1 MRKSDFNLCNIVDNL
16 DRAISEDWIQAY
28 YMPIVRS
35 SSGKV
40 CEEEALARW
49 IDPEYGRLSPDR
61 FIPILEAN
69 KLIYKID
76 LKIVDEVLKKMKA
89 QAEAGLYVVP
99 ISVNLSRT
107 DFDVCDIV
115 EEIRKRVDASG
126 LTRDKLIIEITE
138 SVLASDLEY
147 MKGQI
152 ERFQSLG
159 FHVWMDDFGSGYS
172 SLDVLEEI
180 SFEHIKFD
188 IRFMEHFEH
197 EKARIM
203 LVELMRMAMALG
215 IRTIT
220 EGVETPEQARFLRE
234 IGCNKMQGYHF
245 CRPVSLQEI
254 LSRYEK
260 GIQIGFENP
269 EETDYYDSMGRI
281 NLYDL
286 SVIAGSDDEEIKSYD
301 ANSMHRYFD
310 TLPMTVFEAD
320 SDGFTIM
327 RCNPAYTKFTERFL
341 DPVHI
346 GQKFEYRD
354 FSGFIPGSEYASA
367 VKQVA
372 TDGGRVFFRETLPD
386 GSQMRAVVCRIA
398 VNPVRGVNACAVVI
412 LEIVEADAEIDVNYE
427 QIARALSSDYLYLFY
442 VDLEN
447 ENFTEYSHSSVDD
460 SLSAKR
466 TGSDFFAASR
476 RDAGEILHPDDRERF
491 ISEFNRENVLK
502 TIDED
507 GAFMIGY
514 RLLVEGEPVYVN
526 MKSVRIGSDRLI
538 IGVNSVDTQVRLQ
551 KEHDRINEERR
562 AYSRMMAL
570 VGDFICIYIVDPAT
584 GSYIEYSSTDQ
595 YDELQINKKGDD
607 FFRDAREASLRVIYS
622 EDVDLFNVM
631 FTRERMIEEIEKNGQ
646 FTMIYRLIINDKP
659 EYVNLKATM
668 YEENGR
674 RQIIVGV
681 SFYR

>member
-1 MRKSDFNLCNIVDNL
+1 MGKSDFNLFYIIDNL

-69 KLIYKID
+69 KLIYKLD
-76 LKIVDEVLKKMKA
+76 LKIVDEVLKKMKT

-115 EEIRKRVDASG
+115 EEIRKRVDAAG
-126 LTRDKLIIEITE
+126 LSRDKLIIEITE
-138 SVLASDLEY
+138 NVLASDLEY

-188 IRFMEHFEH
+188 IKFMEHFEH
-197 EKARIM
+197 DKARIM
-203 LVELMRMAMALG
+203 LAELMRMAMALG

-254 LSRYEK
+254 LARYDK

-269 EETDYYDSMGRI
+269 EESAYYDSMGCI

-286 SVIAGSDDEEIKSYD
+286 SVLALGGDDNTEPGSE
-301 ANSMHRYFD
+301 NTMHRYFD
-310 TLPMTVFEAD
+310 TLPMGVFEVD
-320 SDGFTIM
+320 PEGFVVK
-327 RCNPAYTKFTERFL
+327 RCNPAYTTFSQRFF
-341 DPVHI
+341 DAIHV
-346 GQKFEYRD
+346 GQRFEYKDIMD
-354 FSGFIPGSEYASA
+354 FSTGSTFAST

-372 TDGGRVFFRETLPD
+372 ADGGRVFFREVLRD
-386 GSQMRAVVCRIA
+386 GSMLHAVVCRIA
-398 VNPVRGVNACAVVI
+398 DNPVRGVTACAVVI
-412 LEIVEADAEIDVNYE
+412 LEIAEPDEDIEINYE

-447 ENFTEYSHSSVDD
+447 EHFTEYSHSSVDD

-466 TGSDFFAASR
+466 TGTDFFAASR
-476 RDAGEILHPDDRERF
+476 RDAGEFLHPDDRERF
-491 ISEFNRENVLK
+491 ISEFNRENVLR

-514 RLLVEGEPVYVN
+514 RLLVDGEPVYVN
-526 MKSVRIGSDRLI
+526 MKSVRIGTDQLI

-551 KEHDRINEERR
+551 KEYERLDEERR
-562 AYSRMMAL
+562 TYARIMAL
-570 VGDFICIYIVDPAT
+570 VGDFICIYIVDPDT
-584 GSYIEYSSTDQ
+584 GSYMEYSSNDQ
-595 YDELQINKKGDD
+595 YAELKISKSGDD
-607 FFRDAREASLRVIYS
+607 FFKDAREESLRVIYS
-622 EDVDLFNVM
+622 EDVDLFKAM
-631 FTRERMIEEIEKNGQ
+631 FTRERMIEEIDKNSQ

-674 RQIIVGV
+674 PQIIVGV